1 MISWSAEMPTHQES
15 ALACLPHAWHPD
27 AIVMEPADG
36 AGDRAVAPP
45 SPEAQ
50 AASALERAISDAYTL
65 GFDEGRHEGES
76 AERARLQK
84 TLMAAEEGLE
94 TLRAGEERWSG
105 MIEENIV
112 ALSVAIARH
121 VMEREVSLDRTIVTA
136 LVQRALVEFPVD
148 HPVRIRVN
156 PGDLAVI
163 EAQAEGQLAALTSGP
178 DRNALW
184 IGDPRIG
191 IGGCVVEGRDRIV
204 DGRVD
209 TALERIYRR
218 LSYKHA

>member
-1 MISWSAEMPTHQES
+1 MISWSAEMPTHQET
-15 ALACLPHAWHPD
+15 ALAFSPHAWSPD
-27 AIVMEPADG
+27 AIVMESGDG

-50 AASALERAISDAYTL
+50 AASALERAVSDAYTL
-65 GFDEGRHEGES
+65 GFDEGRHEGET
-76 AERARLQK
+76 AERARLRT
-84 TLMAAEEGLE
+84 TLAAAEDGLE
-94 TLRAGEERWSG
+94 ALRAGEARWSG

-121 VMEREVSLDRTIVTA
+121 IMEREVSLDHTIVTA
-136 LVQRALVEFPVD
+136 LVQHALVEFPVD

-156 PGDLAVI
+156 PSDLAAI
-163 EAQAEGQLAALTSGP
+163 EAQGDGQLAALTSGP

-209 TALERIYRR
+209 TAIERVYRR
-218 LSYKHA
+218 LAHKHA

>member
-1 MISWSAEMPTHQES
+1 
-15 ALACLPHAWHPD
+15 
-27 AIVMEPADG
+27 
-36 AGDRAVAPP
+36 
-45 SPEAQ
+45 
-50 AASALERAISDAYTL
+50 
-65 GFDEGRHEGES
+65 
-76 AERARLQK
+76 
-84 TLMAAEEGLE
+84 MAAEEGLE